1 MEQRE
6 LLKSFLIIT
15 LLIGFGILLTLSVK
29 TGCAPDKKV
38 TESWLNYV
46 SIPFGQVTTP
56 YDHPVALYPCPVYRL
71 PYNWPVGVKSS
82 FPIPHIAPLPMGV
95 P

>member
-6 LLKSFLIIT
+6 LLKTFLIII
-15 LLIGFGILLTLSVK
+15 LLGGFGILLTLSVK
-29 TGCAPDKKV
+29 TGCAPGKQA
-38 TESWLNYV
+38 TEGWLNYI

-56 YDHPVALYPCPVYRL
+56 YDHPVALYNCPAYRL